1 LIFRAEDLSSSTSL
15 SREGILSIL
24 PKKDLGQH
32 VSPPSPSGIIQTTN
46 MIPQLTYIGILFSGK
61 IIRVSSIYRFLSFI
75 KDFRFL
81 EMNTVPIDF
90 PFPSRTHFNFLEQ
103 KCRKGKGVPK
113 WNASRI
119 KIHTHL

>member
-1 LIFRAEDLSSSTSL
+1 
-15 SREGILSIL
+15 L
-24 PKKDLGQH
+24 PKIDLGQH
-32 VSPPSPSGIIQTTN
+32 VSPPSPSGIIQTAN

-75 KDFRFL
+75 EDLFL

-90 PFPSRTHFNFLEQ
+90 PFPSRTHFIFLEQ

>member
-1 LIFRAEDLSSSTSL
+1 L

-32 VSPPSPSGIIQTTN
+32 VSPPSPSGIIQTAN

-90 PFPSRTHFNFLEQ
+90 LFLLEHTSFFSKKMQ
-103 KCRKGKGVPK
+103 KKKRGSKME
-113 WNASRI
+113 WF
-119 KIHTHL
+119 KIHMHL